1 LFLPPLSASEV
12 GAYLKTGRVA
22 SSTSSLANYLKD
34 FPTQAENREA
44 RSLGYKRTAHYLEA
58 KRLGYDSKVEYYE
71 AKSMPPTSTPLTNST
86 KTKAEYDAFKA
97 SPAYNEWVAQ
107 EHTEV
112 FLEEHR
118 DKINANIDE
127 LQKGIDL
134 VAVCGD
140 MTRTKEQ
147 KKQLDVFL
155 KHEMVLQNLPSAV
168 ERIPMLLAVKEANEK
183 LKAACEARN
192 EELKKVREA
201 TDAVSVYLEG
211 AGGSAAMEVRV
222 NQWRQERI
230 EYCKVDVE
238 LLAEKEAVSLEV
250 ENLSQIHFTPPGLTK
265 FAFHAP
271 YCYGENVTEEMMT
284 MVEAAIQVAG
294 YQGDT
299 VALAGGGDPTIQ
311 EKDHYGD
318 PIVANKHKCKL
329 FMEAP
334 VELLVTYAE
343 TKINEA
349 FVKLMVHLFGDMD
362 VEGSGGRF
370 KQAPVKTKK
379 RIMSKIKEDLKEKD
393 HDLWAKLN
401 YVEEDAKKEYYE
413 EKEEKG
419 EDPDPEEA
427 EAAGQEAWNELAL
440 RYPVLDRM
448 TLATLGYGINDV
460 VRGAVKCDGEHGMLQ
475 DLETMKSNPTLGPIR
490 FRTKRIKNTHHLDAS
505 TVGGYRDV
513 KVIGELTIGES
524 DSMLVEVQLIDRVF
538 LDIKKFMHRPY
549 SVGRGDFGS
558 MPLLGRVCQGSEGEM
573 KEQKDL
579 VTAVV
584 AEGATEIGN
593 EAFDGCSSLM
603 EVKLPGTVEVIG
615 EGAFFGCSSLRGELT
630 LPDSLKRI
638 EGGAFYECSKLESI
652 HFPAASSLLEF
663 VHEEAFIGCKPSA
676 IPSDII
682 KKWNLVFEEE
692 EEDY

>member
-1 LFLPPLSASEV
+1 MASAKGKKKDEPLVLPTLSASEV

-22 SSTSSLANYLKD
+22 PS
-34 FPTQAENREA
+34 
-44 RSLGYKRTAHYLEA
+44 
-58 KRLGYDSKVEYYE
+58 
-71 AKSMPPTSTPLTNST
+71 
-86 KTKAEYDAFKA
+86 EYDAFKA
-97 SPAYNEWVAQ
+97 SPAYNERVAQ

-112 FLEEHR
+112 FLENHR

-147 KKQLDVFL
+147 KDQLNVFL

-222 NQWRQERI
+222 NQWRQERTD
-230 EYCKVDVE
+230 DVE

-265 FAFHAP
+265 FAFHSP
-271 YCYGENVTEEMMT
+271 FCYGENLTEEMMT

-311 EKDHYGD
+311 EKNKYGD
-318 PIVANKHKCKL
+318 PNRANKHKCKL

-334 VELLVTYAE
+334 VELLVTYAK

-349 FVKLMVHLFGDMD
+349 FVELMVHLFGDMD

-379 RIMSKIKEDLKEKD
+379 RIMNKIKEDLKEKD
-393 HDLWAKLN
+393 HDLWASLN
-401 YVEEDAKKEYYE
+401 RFEDRAKEIYYE
-413 EKEEKG
+413 EKEKKG

-427 EAAGQEAWNELAL
+427 EAAGQEAWNKDCLL
-440 RYPVLDRM
+440 YTSP
-448 TLATLGYGINDV
+448 
-460 VRGAVKCDGEHGMLQ
+460 
-475 DLETMKSNPTLGPIR
+475 SP
-490 FRTKRIKNTHHLDAS
+490 
-505 TVGGYRDV
+505 RD
-513 KVIGELTIGES
+513 S
-524 DSMLVEVQLIDRVF
+524 
-538 LDIKKFMHRPY
+538 
-549 SVGRGDFGS
+549 
-558 MPLLGRVCQGSEGEM
+558 
-573 KEQKDL
+573 
-579 VTAVV
+579 
-584 AEGATEIGN
+584 
-593 EAFDGCSSLM
+593 
-603 EVKLPGTVEVIG
+603 
-615 EGAFFGCSSLRGELT
+615 
-630 LPDSLKRI
+630 
-638 EGGAFYECSKLESI
+638 
-652 HFPAASSLLEF
+652 
-663 VHEEAFIGCKPSA
+663 
-676 IPSDII
+676 
-682 KKWNLVFEEE
+682 
-692 EEDY
+692 

>member
-1 LFLPPLSASEV
+1 MP
-12 GAYLKTGRVA
+12 
-22 SSTSSLANYLKD
+22 SL
-34 FPTQAENREA
+34 
-44 RSLGYKRTAHYLEA
+44 
-58 KRLGYDSKVEYYE
+58 
-71 AKSMPPTSTPLTNST
+71 
-86 KTKAEYDAFKA
+86 DA
-97 SPAYNEWVAQ
+97 
-107 EHTEV
+107 
-112 FLEEHR
+112 
-118 DKINANIDE
+118 
-127 LQKGIDL
+127 
-134 VAVCGD
+134 
-140 MTRTKEQ
+140 EQ

-155 KHEMVLQNLPSAV
+155 KHEMVLQNLPSAI

-222 NQWRQERI
+222 NQWRQE
-230 EYCKVDVE
+230 EGYPKADVE

-271 YCYGENVTEEMMT
+271 NLYGKNVTEEMMT

-311 EKDHYGD
+311 EEDDTRRGRKYGRSTF
-318 PIVANKHKCKL
+318 VANKHKCKL

-334 VELLVTYAE
+334 VELLVTYAK

-349 FVKLMVHLFGDMD
+349 FVELMVHLFGDMD

-393 HDLWAKLN
+393 HDLWAQLN
-401 YVEEDAKKEYYE
+401 YEEEGAKKRYYE
-413 EKEEKG
+413 EKEKKG

-427 EAAGQEAWNELAL
+427 EAAGQEAWNVEALEELDE
-440 RYPVLDRM
+440 RTNDPVLDRM

-573 KEQKDL
+573 NEQKDL

-584 AEGATEIGN
+584 AEGATEIG
-593 EAFDGCSSLM
+593 GRCH
-603 EVKLPGTVEVIG
+603 LPLCRVIR
-615 EGAFFGCSSLRGELT
+615 FGPLR
-630 LPDSLKRI
+630 LPL
-638 EGGAFYECSKLESI
+638 A
-652 HFPAASSLLEF
+652 
-663 VHEEAFIGCKPSA
+663 
-676 IPSDII
+676 
-682 KKWNLVFEEE
+682 
-692 EEDY
+692 